1 MPFEVVAAVAADLS
15 LCWTGLMPF
24 DWVEVRVSAASKS
37 ARSVADM
44 SVSFVEMCEAA
55 GSLVESPPRV
65 KPAPRPDP
73 TVQNGR

>member
-1 MPFEVVAAVAADLS
+1 
-15 LCWTGLMPF
+15 MPF
-24 DWVEVRVSAASKS
+24 DCVEVRVSAASKS

-65 KPAPRPDP
+65 KPARRAPA
-73 TVQNGR
+73 